1 MKKAIFTML
10 CFIALIQTGFS
21 QTIAQIGTGTDVPAN
36 TLYAP
41 IYRFSNS
48 TTSDYSRAN
57 IVYTAAELAA
67 AGITDGSVITDISF
81 YKVDTF
87 STVAPAVF
95 SVWMNNSSVTP
106 PLATTTTWAS
116 ISSTFTQVYNN
127 TAQTITG
134 SGWAKFTLNNPFTYT
149 GGSLEIAFDWNCSA
163 ISGNPTTGKFDWQY
177 TSGYADYIVG
187 AGTTTAPATLNGTT
201 AVYKHRPNIRIGFS
215 APAGTDAGLGIIAGA
230 ICPGVNSV
238 AVTLSS
244 NASNPLNSVTVA
256 WSVNGVAQTPY
267 TWTGTLASPNNVDIT
282 LGTYNFIAGNSYTI
296 EAYIS
301 DVNTTG
307 ADINQNNDTISF
319 TQQTGLSGNFTINSA
334 SATAG
339 NNYQSFTDWASAL
352 AARGV
357 CGPVV
362 VDVVSGSGPYN
373 EQVIIPQIQGTSAIN
388 TVTVNGHGET
398 VSFNSTA
405 TAERAAI
412 KLNGAD
418 HFTFD
423 SLHVSANGTYGF
435 GFHLLNDADSN
446 TISNCAVDIN
456 ITSTSTNFA
465 GIAISGSATSAVGT
479 GGTNCDYNTISG
491 NVINGGYYGITL
503 VANSSSNMIY
513 GNRVLNN
520 YVNDFYSFGIYLN
533 GNDGAIVEGNDI
545 SRPLR
550 ANTTTFYGIY
560 LININYN
567 TLVSKN
573 KIHNTFDGIP
583 TSTSGAYGIEHYD
596 CDATL
601 GSENVVVNN
610 LIYNMNSSGTQ
621 NAFLNRSS
629 DYVLYYHN
637 TASLDDQTTTCASC
651 ATRGYY
657 LQDDSVKGQ
666 EFINNLITITRTN
679 GGASEGIYFSV
690 TGSNFVSD
698 YNNIY
703 VAGANSSNSFGY
715 FNGALRATLA
725 DWQAATLQDSNTLAV
740 DPLYTSP
747 VNGNYT
753 PSSPAVN
760 DSGTYVG
767 VTEDIAGAPRNN
779 TTPDIGAYEF
789 DISGDDAGIT
799 AFATTSCAGTDSVIV
814 TVQNFGATT
823 LNTVTVYAL
832 INGIPA
838 PNSGTVFT
846 VNLASGTSTTLNMGN
861 VTFNSGASYNILAYT
876 GMPNGFSDGNNA
888 NDTLNQPINLQLS
901 GNYTVNSALV
911 TGGNNFQTLTDMADA
926 LNTYGICGPVVVDV
940 VPGSGPYVNQ
950 QVVLNQIAG
959 SSAVNTI
966 TLNGHGEWLTFAS
979 STSAN
984 RSGIK
989 LVGTDYVTIDSFVV
1003 EATGTYGFGI
1013 HLMSQ
1018 ADNNIIRNN
1027 TVYTDTASSST
1038 NYSGIV
1044 ISNSAT
1050 SATSTGNAGNHNLI
1064 ENNTVRGGEN
1074 GIAIVGNSSTVHVQN
1089 NRIINNTITHFYEYG
1104 IYSYY
1109 QDSVVISGNY
1119 IEQRDTGATT
1129 AYGMSVYYNDYS
1141 TVTQNHVV
1149 TKGAT
1154 TNYGIYLYYNDAS
1167 AAKPN
1172 DVSNNFVSVLRGSG
1186 SVYGIYPFNNY
1197 YTNVY
1202 HNTVNVL
1209 GGSATAGRAIYIN
1222 SSTSG
1227 AYGFVNVKNNIA
1239 VNTGLGYA
1247 VEVSSAAVT
1256 LGYVS
1261 SMDYNDWYGTGAVL
1275 GRYNNINHATL
1286 TSWKAGV
1293 PFDSNS
1299 VSINPIFTG
1308 ATDLHI
1314 ASNLLNDR
1322 GTSGLG
1328 ITDDID
1334 GDVRCPN
1341 PGCAG
1346 STLRPDIGADEFFG
1360 TPITIDMG
1368 VTALVSPVQQSCY
1381 TNNETVSVTIKNF
1394 SSETID
1400 FSVNPVTVYAVATDS
1415 TITNFTPVVI
1425 SSDTLA
1431 PDSTLT
1437 VTVSTGYDMSYPGTY
1452 TFKVFTSEASDGNP
1466 LNDTLQNVSV
1476 EFNIGSVDQ
1485 SYAQVCMGSPYQLRV
1500 NGITGTVQWQSYDVA
1515 NSVWVNE
1522 TGSGSDSVVYAVT
1535 PVTTTI
1541 YRVLVCGT
1549 FASTSDTLEP
1559 VMPTPPVTTNDTICG
1574 PGAATVTGSG
1584 NGTISWYTAATG
1596 GTLVD
1601 TGDTL
1606 TVTVQGD
1613 TTLYAENSTNLIG
1626 NGGSLKISEIDVGTT
1641 DAIEIEN
1648 LSGQAI
1654 NTTGWVVAIS
1664 NNYSNINA
1672 VNPILWNLPA
1682 TMAPGQILV
1691 RDDGGGVNDWGNNI
1705 LWNPANGSTRGWA
1718 MIVDNLGN
1726 VVDFAVWDNW
1736 PAGALSTFQPVV
1748 NGFTINLGTQ
1758 WSGNYYST
1766 TGIGTQTITR
1776 EGSID
1781 NNDSS
1786 DFAFRPGTIGTHNPG
1801 LSTVL
1806 NGGSCPS
1813 TRVATHVSVLPVPA
1827 VNLGND
1833 VTQCEG
1839 TLTLDAQNP
1848 GDSYLWNTG
1857 ATTQSVLVDTTGTY
1871 AVTVT
1876 SANGCTDND
1885 AVNIT
1890 IASYPVVNLGADT
1903 SLCGGSIILATSN
1916 AGNTFLWSNG
1926 SSLPFLTV
1934 TNSGTYSVTVTT
1946 PQQCTKS
1953 DTVVVAINTAP
1964 TVSLGADTTQ
1974 CGGSILLDAGTA
1986 NAANTITWNTGANGQ
2001 TISATQT
2008 GTYSVVVTTPQNCS
2022 ATDSVNVTIN
2032 ALPAVNLG
2040 ADTTQCGG
2048 DISLDAENAGATYAW
2063 STLETTQ
2070 KIMVDTTGSYSVVV
2084 TSSAGCT
2091 ATDAI
2096 NITINSIPT
2105 VTFSLPADTLCSNAP
2120 AISLSA
2126 TPNGGTFSGTGVSG
2140 NSFNPATA
2148 GLGTKTVTYNYT
2160 DNNGC
2165 SASAS
2170 DNLLVVVCTGLEET
2184 TETGFSIYPNPSSGI
2199 VYVDLS
2205 AFKNTAVSVDVY
2217 NAEGRLVSRASIMV
2231 NEPVH
2236 TLNLR
2241 EYAQGVYVVKV
2252 VTEGSAFTRR
2262 LVIE

>member
-1 MKKAIFTML
+1 MKKTVFTL
-10 CFIALIQTGFS
+10 LSYIALLNVS
-21 QTIAQIGTGTDVPAN
+21 YAQTIAQIGTGTDVTPS

-57 IVYTAAELAA
+57 ILYTSAELAA
-67 AGITDGSVITDISF
+67 AGITDGSVITEISF
-81 YKVDTF
+81 YKADTF

-95 SVWMNNSSVTP
+95 SVWMNNSSTTP

-116 ISSTFTQVYNN
+116 ISSTYTQVYNN
-127 TAQTITG
+127 AAQTITG
-134 SGWAKFTLNNPFTYT
+134 SGWIKFTLGTPFTYT

-163 ISGNPTTGKFDWQY
+163 VAGNPTTGKFDWQY
-177 TSGYADYIVG
+177 TSGYADYVIG

-201 AVYKHRPNIRIGFS
+201 ATYKHRPNIRIGFT
-215 APAGTDAGLGIIAGA
+215 APAGTDAGIAAIPDA
-230 ICPGVNSV
+230 ICPGTNPVM
-238 AVTLSS
+238 ATLSS
-244 NASNPLNSVTVA
+244 NASNPLTSVTIA
-256 WSVNGVAQTPY
+256 WSVNGIPQTPY
-267 TWTGTLASPNNVDIT
+267 TWNGTLASPNSTTIT
-282 LGTYNFIAGNSYTI
+282 LGSYNFLAGTSYTI
-296 EAYIS
+296 DANIT
-301 DVNTTG
+301 DVNTAG
-307 ADINQNNDTISF
+307 ADINQNNDTITL
-319 TQQTGLSGNFTINSA
+319 TQSTGL
-334 SATAG
+334 AG
-339 NNYQSFTDWASAL
+339 NYTIDSSLATGGTNYQSFTDWVADLTAKGL
-352 AARGV
+352 
-357 CGPVV
+357 CGPMV
-362 VDVVSGSGPYN
+362 VDVVPGSGPYV
-373 EQVIIPQIQGTSAIN
+373 EQVIIPQILGASSVN

-398 VSFNSTA
+398 VSFNSAA

-446 TISNCAVDIN
+446 TISNCVVDIN

-479 GGTNCDYNTISG
+479 GATNCDYNTISG

-560 LININYN
+560 LLNINYS

-573 KIHNTFDGIP
+573 RIHNAFDGIP

-601 GSENVVVNN
+601 GSENRVVNN
-610 LIYNMNSSGTQ
+610 LIYNINNSGTQ
-621 NAFLNRSS
+621 NGFLNRSS

-637 TASLDDQTTTCASC
+637 TVALDDQTTTCASC
-651 ATRGYY
+651 ASRGYY

-666 EFINNLITITRTN
+666 EFINNNITVTRSN

-690 TGSNFVSD
+690 TGSTYVSD

-703 VAGANSSNSFGY
+703 VAGANSTNSFGY
-715 FNGALRATLA
+715 VNGALQATLA
-725 DWQAATLQDSNTLAV
+725 DWQAATLQDSNSLSI

-747 VNGNYT
+747 VNGNYA
-753 PSSPAVN
+753 PSSPAMN

-767 VTEDIAGAPRNN
+767 IADDIAGAPRSN

-799 AFATTSCAGTDSVIV
+799 AFATTACAGTDSVTV
-814 TVQNFGATT
+814 TVQNFGAST
-823 LNTVTVYAL
+823 LNTVTVYTL
-832 INGIPA
+832 INGAPT
-838 PNSGTVFT
+838 PNSGNVFT
-846 VNLASGTSTTLNMGN
+846 VNLASGGSTTLNMGN
-861 VTFNSGASYNILAYT
+861 FTFSSGTSYNIVAFT
-876 GMPNGFSDGNNA
+876 GMPNGFADGNNA

-901 GNYTVNSALV
+901 GNYTVNSAV
-911 TGGNNFQTLTDMADA
+911 ATGGSNFQTLTDMADA
-926 LNTYGICGPVVVDV
+926 LNNYGICGPVVVDV
-940 VPGSGPYVNQ
+940 VAGSGPYVNQ
-950 QVVLNQIAG
+950 QIVLNQIAG
-959 SSAVNTI
+959 SSAINTI

-979 STSAN
+979 AVSAN

-1013 HLMSQ
+1013 HLLSQ

-1027 TVYTDTASSST
+1027 TVYIDTSASTT

-1044 ISNSAT
+1044 ISNSVS
-1050 SATSTGNAGNHNLI
+1050 SATTAGNSGNNNLI
-1064 ENNTVRGGEN
+1064 ENNVVRGGEN

-1104 IYSYY
+1104 VYSYY

-1119 IEQRDTGATT
+1119 VEQRDTGATT
-1129 AYGMSVYYNDYS
+1129 AYGLSVYYNDYS
-1141 TVTQNHVV
+1141 TVTKNHVIV
-1149 TKGAT
+1149 KGAT
-1154 TNYGIYLYYNDAS
+1154 TNYGIYLNYNDAS

-1172 DVSNNFVSVLRGSG
+1172 DASNNFVSVLRGSG
-1186 SVYGIYPFNNY
+1186 AVYGIYPFNNY
-1197 YTNVY
+1197 YTNLY

-1209 GGSATAGRAIYIN
+1209 GGSSTAGRAIYIN
-1222 SSTSG
+1222 SSSSG
-1227 AYGFVNVKNNIA
+1227 TYGFVNVKNNIA

-1256 LGYVS
+1256 LGYVT

-1286 TSWKAGV
+1286 TSWKAAV
-1293 PFDSNS
+1293 PFDTNS
-1299 VSINPIFTG
+1299 VSINPIFTSP
-1308 ATDLHI
+1308 TDLHI

-1322 GTSGLG
+1322 GTPGLG
-1328 ITDDID
+1328 IADDID

-1341 PGCAG
+1341 AGCAG

-1368 VTALVSPVQQSCY
+1368 VTTLVSPVQQSCY
-1381 TNNETVSVTIKNF
+1381 TANETVAVTIKNF

-1415 TITNFTPVVI
+1415 SITNFIPVVI

-1437 VTVSTGYDMSYPGTY
+1437 VTISTGYDMSYPGTY
-1452 TFKVFTSEASDGNP
+1452 SFKVFTSEPSDGNP

-1476 EFNIGSVDQ
+1476 EFNVGSVDQ
-1485 SYAQVCMGSPYQLRV
+1485 SFAQVCMGNPYELRV

-1522 TGSGSDSVVYAVT
+1522 TGNGNDSVAYSVT
-1535 PVTTTI
+1535 PTTTTI

-1559 VMPTPPVTTNDTICG
+1559 VMAAAPVTTNDTICG
-1574 PGAATVTGSG
+1574 PGSATLIATG
-1584 NGTISWYTAATG
+1584 GTDISWYSAATG
-1596 GTLVD
+1596 GTLVAI
-1601 TGDTL
+1601 GDTINVSVL
-1606 TVTVQGD
+1606 GD
-1613 TTLYAENSTNLIG
+1613 TTFYAENNINLIG

-1648 LSGQAI
+1648 LSGQAL
-1654 NTTGWVVAIS
+1654 NTAGWVVAIS

-1672 VNPILWNLPA
+1672 VNPILWNLPS
-1682 TMAPGQILV
+1682 TIAPGQILV
-1691 RDDGGGVNDWGNNI
+1691 RDDGGGANDWGNNI

-1736 PAGALSTFQPVV
+1736 PAGALATFQPVV

-1758 WSGNYYST
+1758 WSGDYYST

-1781 NNDSS
+1781 NNDST
-1786 DFAFRPGTIGTHNPG
+1786 DFEFRAGTIGTHNPG
-1801 LSTVL
+1801 LSYVL

-1813 TRVATHVSVLPVPA
+1813 TRVAAHVSVLPVPS

-1839 TLTLDAQNP
+1839 TLTLDAQNA
-1848 GDSYLWNTG
+1848 GNNYLWNTA
-1857 ATTQSVLVDTTGTY
+1857 ATTQSITVDTTGTY

-1885 AVNIT
+1885 AINVT
-1890 IASYPVVNLGADT
+1890 IAPYPVVNLGADT
-1903 SLCGGSIILATSN
+1903 SLCGGSVILATSN
-1916 AGNTFLWSNG
+1916 AGNTFNWSNG

-1934 TNSGTYSVTVTT
+1934 TGSGTYSVTVTT
-1946 PQQCTKS
+1946 PQQCIKS
-1953 DTVVVAINTAP
+1953 DTVVVAINTPP
-1964 TVSLGADTTQ
+1964 TVSLGSDTAQ
-1974 CGGSILLDAGTA
+1974 CGGSVVLDAGAA
-1986 NAANTITWNTGANGQ
+1986 NAANTLVWNTGDNTQ

-2022 ATDSVNVTIN
+2022 ATDSVGVTIN
-2032 ALPAVNLG
+2032 AIPVVNLG
-2040 ADTTQCGG
+2040 ADTAQCEGT
-2048 DISLDAENAGATYAW
+2048 ISLDAANTGSTFVW
-2063 STLETTQ
+2063 STAETTQ
-2070 KIMVDTTGSYSVVV
+2070 KIEVDSTGNYSVIV
-2084 TSSAGCT
+2084 TSNAGCT
-2091 ATDAI
+2091 ATDAV
-2096 NITINSIPT
+2096 NITINSNPA
-2105 VTFSLPADTLCSNAP
+2105 VTFSLPVDTLCSNAS
-2120 AISLSA
+2120 AITLSA
-2126 TPNGGTFSGTGVSG
+2126 TPAGGIFNGTGVTGS
-2140 NSFNPATA
+2140 SFNPATA
-2148 GLGTKTVTYNYT
+2148 GPGTQTVTYSYT

-2165 SASAS
+2165 SGSAS
-2170 DNLLVVVCTGLEET
+2170 DNLLVVVCTGIEEAANAT
-2184 TETGFSIYPNPSSGI
+2184 FNIYPNPSSGI
-2199 VYVDLS
+2199 VYIDLS
-2205 AFKNTAVSVDVY
+2205 AFTNTDVTVKVY
-2217 NAEGRLVSRASIMV
+2217 NTEGRLVNQLQTVV
-2231 NEPVH
+2231 NQPVH
-2236 TLNLR
+2236 TLNLK
-2241 EYAQGVYVVKV
+2241 EFAQGMYTVKV
-2252 VTEGSAFTRR
+2252 ITENGTIAKR
-2262 LVIE
+2262 LIIE